1 MYLDEVKLREPVL
14 DDKDKH
20 MVVKILMVF
29 VVYFITVFLM
39 AININAYIMGVLS
52 QIQVMIALFLVI
64 NKNKNGYK
72 LAVIML
78 TVTLLFTI
86 YAVVGK
92 HNYNAIS
99 GIIVDFCAIIIC
111 TVINSYK
118 KKLFYKLML
127 EKQQKEKIVLLND
140 EMTAFEEELRQQND
154 ELMEKNL
161 KLTEN
166 EEQLN
171 KLVYY
176 DVLTGLPNRN
186 MLIERLAFLCEMFR
200 DEKTGFA
207 VAFID
212 LDNFKKINDTLGHK
226 KGDLLLKTIA
236 QQMQELIHSNDL
248 LGRLGG
254 DEFALIIQQKM
265 NEEAIFEYVESL
277 RLYFQRPICLDDTE
291 INITA
296 SFGVSIFPKDGITTY
311 ELLQYSDIAMYQA
324 KKVGKNGIKV
334 FHKSM
339 NDGILR
345 RAEIEK
351 QLAQAMKN
359 QEFFLAFQPQYCA
372 TSKNLRGYE
381 ALIRWN
387 SPVFGTVSP
396 MKFIPITEELGTI
409 VQIGEWILRTACV
422 TQLYLQEKS
431 GRPMVMSVNISAVQF
446 MDHNFFNMVKTI
458 VSETGIEPHNLEL
471 EITESIFIT
480 SINKVVDELN
490 NLKELGIQIALD
502 DFGTG
507 YSSLSYLQKLPIDL
521 LKIDKSFIDM
531 IDEPDSKKQI
541 VGAIIALMHQLDVPV
556 IAEGVETKH
565 QLQYLREFDCD
576 FVQGYLWGKPIDL
589 EEAVKIANVEPG
601 NDLEAIG

>member
-1 MYLDEVKLREPVL
+1 MHLEDVQLRETVFSE
-14 DDKDKH
+14 KDKH
-20 MVVKILMVF
+20 TVIKTLMLLF
-29 VVYFITVFLM
+29 LYAITIFLM
-39 AININAYIMGVLS
+39 AININQYVMGILS
-52 QIQVMIALFLVI
+52 QMQVMIALYFVI
-64 NKNKNGYK
+64 SKNRHGYK
-72 LAVIML
+72 ISVAIL
-78 TVTLLFTI
+78 TITLLFST
-86 YAVVGK
+86 YAVIGK
-92 HNYNAIS
+92 HIYSANA
-99 GIIVDFCAIIIC
+99 GIIVSFCAIIIC
-111 TVINSYK
+111 SVVNSYK
-118 KKLFYKLML
+118 KKLFYKIML

-154 ELMEKNL
+154 ELMAKNL

-166 EEQLN
+166 EELLN
-171 KLVYY
+171 HLVYY

-186 MLIERLAFLCEMFR
+186 MLIERLAFLCELFQ

-207 VAFID
+207 VVFID

-226 KGDLLLKTIA
+226 KGDLLLQTIA
-236 QQMQELIHSNDL
+236 KQLQELIHFNDL

-254 DEFALIIQQKM
+254 DEFALIIQQNM
-265 NEEAIFEYVESL
+265 TEEALFKYVESL
-277 RLYFQRPICLDDTE
+277 RLYFQRPICLEDTE

-296 SFGVSIFPKDGITTY
+296 SFGISIFPKDGVTTY

-324 KKVGKNGIKV
+324 KKVGKNGIKA

-339 NDGILR
+339 NDGLLK

-351 QLAQAMKN
+351 QLEIALKN

-372 TSKNLRGYE
+372 TSKDLRGYE

-396 MKFIPITEELGTI
+396 MNFIPITEELGTI

-422 TQLYLQEKS
+422 TQLFLQEKS
-431 GRPMVMSVNISAVQF
+431 GRPLVMSVNISAVQF
-446 MDHNFFNMVKTI
+446 MDHNFFNMVKNI

-480 SINKVVDELN
+480 SIDKVVEELN
-490 NLKELGIQIALD
+490 NLKKLGIQIALD

-507 YSSLSYLQKLPIDL
+507 YSSLCYLQKLPIDL

-589 EEAVKIANVEPG
+589 EEAVKIANASDNG
-601 NDLEAIG
+601 ILELEK